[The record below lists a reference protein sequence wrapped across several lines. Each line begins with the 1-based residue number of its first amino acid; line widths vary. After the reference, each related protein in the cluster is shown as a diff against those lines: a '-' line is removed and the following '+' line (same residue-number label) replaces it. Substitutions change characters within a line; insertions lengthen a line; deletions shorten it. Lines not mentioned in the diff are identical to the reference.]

1 MADMMALIP
10 LDGSKLSEST
20 FDVLPLLKDL
30 GFDRVRLV
38 AVWEN
43 DWEDAA
49 AGREDDL
56 AAAGEKGQA
65 YLEAYLREKADTVEA
80 AGLAVETEV
89 RVGQATEEILE
100 SSKDADLVAMA
111 THGRSGI
118 TRWRLGSVAD
128 TVIQEA

>member
-1 MADMMALIP
+1 MAGMMALIP
-10 LDGSKLSEST
+10 LDGSKLSESA
-20 FDVLPLLKDL
+20 FDVLPLLKEL

-38 AVWEN
+38 SVWEN

-65 YLEAYLREKADTVEA
+65 YLEAYLKEHAAPVEE

-89 RVGQATEEILE
+89 RVGRASEEILAILLQQPSAE
-100 SSKDADLVAMA
+100 SNCSTTVAC
-111 THGRSGI
+111 
-118 TRWRLGSVAD
+118 TRQD
-128 TVIQEA
+128 H